1 MPCRAIIDSEIERCF
16 HVLAELRPHLKQDDF
31 LATVRAMEEDG
42 FRLAFIEQDAEVVA
56 AAGYRIYS
64 NLFMGK
70 HCYVDDL
77 VTAEAQRSKG
87 FGQQMIDWLRAE
99 AQAADCKW
107 FHLDSGTHRDQAHKF
122 YFAQGFTIASYHFS
136 EELTQ

>member
-1 MPCRAIIDSEIERCF
+1 MPCRAITDSEIERCF
-16 HVLAELRPHLKQDDF
+16 HVLAELRPHLIQDNF
-31 LATVRAMEEDG
+31 LATVRAMEKDG
-42 FRLAFIEQDAEVVA
+42 FRLAFIEHDAEVVA

-99 AQAADCKW
+99 AQVAGCKW
-107 FHLDSGTHRDQAHKF
+107 FYLDSGTQRDQAHKF
-122 YFAQGFTIASYHFS
+122 YFAQGFTINSYHFR
-136 EELTQ
+136 EELAQ

>member
-1 MPCRAIIDSEIERCF
+1 MPCRAITDSEIERCF

-56 AAGYRIYS
+56 AAGYRIDS

-99 AQAADCKW
+99 AQAAGCKW
-107 FHLDSGTHRDQAHKF
+107 FHLDSGTQRDKAHKF

>member
-1 MPCRAIIDSEIERCF
+1 
-16 HVLAELRPHLKQDDF
+16 

-99 AQAADCKW
+99 AQVAGCKW
-107 FHLDSGTHRDQAHKF
+107 FHLDSGTQRDQAHKF

-136 EELTQ
+136 EELAQ

>member
-1 MPCRAIIDSEIERCF
+1 MPRKAITDSEIERCF
-16 HVLAELRPHLKQDDF
+16 NVLAELRPHLMQDDF

-42 FRLAFIEQDAEVVA
+42 FCLAFIEQDNQVVA
-56 AAGYRIYS
+56 AAGFRIYS

-77 VTAEAQRSKG
+77 VTAEAHRSKG

-107 FHLDSGTHRDQAHKF
+107 FHLDSGTQRDQAHKF
-122 YFAQGFTIASYHFS
+122 YFAQGFNIASYHFS
-136 EELTQ
+136 EELR